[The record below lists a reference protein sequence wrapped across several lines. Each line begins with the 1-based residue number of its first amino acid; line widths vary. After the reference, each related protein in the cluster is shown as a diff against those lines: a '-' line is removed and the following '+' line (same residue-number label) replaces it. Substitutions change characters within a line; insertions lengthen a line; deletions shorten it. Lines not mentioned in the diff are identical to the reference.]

1 MRKYLLFSTLALLTL
16 VFFANKYQLVSNA
29 QTHPEYRLE
38 VTSENAASLPSEAQS
53 AILLALNQRWTGPTP
68 IDEVFF
74 LPSMRIES
82 GWILADLYYND
93 TALPSSDFVDTP
105 LSNSFMMVLAQD
117 NSNNWISALVDE
129 PQAADLAR
137 HIPDSE
143 LDFNAK
149 TTLFKYF
156 PSQFKTSTTDVD
168 YKFPWSSS
176 GTQFFF
182 SGYRT
187 TNTIPCSNNSA
198 WHGVKNFVGNLSCHA
213 LDFAPVLSETI
224 KTANVVSPVSGY
236 VSGLCKNP
244 GDLKQAAI
252 TIKASN
258 SEEYIGLYHID
269 KASIPSNIQLGSKI
283 NQGDPL
289 GQLVEGF
296 VNEKKSTCPLVS
308 EGTHLH
314 LVAPEKP
321 FNIDGYT
328 FTEDHTV
335 LYKGVSY
342 TMKEYQNKILSSSNG
357 AASCT
362 PPSVGDWVITN
373 TCNITSSMQINEG
386 IIVNSGA
393 ELILNENVSVDMN
406 LMDHNILIKDGG
418 KLLIKTGS
426 RIL

>member
-68 IDEVFF
+68 IDEIFF

-93 TALPSSDFVDTP
+93 TALPSSDSTDTP

-117 NSNNWISALVDE
+117 NSNNWIAALVDE

-149 TTLFKYF
+149 TTLFRYF

-187 TNTIPCSNNSA
+187 SNSSPCPDNSS
-198 WHGVKNFVGNLSCHA
+198 WHGVKAFHGGQSCHG
-213 LDFAPVLSETI
+213 LDFAPQLSPEVTN
-224 KTANVVSPVSGY
+224 ANILSPVGGY
-236 VSGLCKNP
+236 VIGLCKNT
-244 GDLKQAAI
+244 GDLKQSAI
-252 TIKASN
+252 TIKATN
-258 SEEYIGLYHID
+258 SEEIIGLYHLD
-269 KASIPSNIQLGSKI
+269 KSSIPTNINLGTYIK
-283 NQGDPL
+283 QGDLL
-289 GQLVEGF
+289 GQMVEGN
-296 VNEKKSTCPLVS
+296 VNERISKCPLVS

-393 ELILNENVSVDMN
+393 ELILNENVSVDTN

>member
-1 MRKYLLFSTLALLTL
+1 MRKFLLFLPL
-16 VFFANKYQLVSNA
+16 VFFTLSILALRQELDSNA
-29 QTHPEYRLE
+29 QSQQQYRLE
-38 VTSENAASLPSEAQS
+38 VTFEDSSSLSSEAQN
-53 AILLALNQRWTGPTP
+53 AILLALNQRWKGPSP
-68 IDEVFF
+68 HENVFY
-74 LPSMRIES
+74 LPNLRKES
-82 GWILADLYYND
+82 TWILADLYFQD
-93 TALPSSDFVDTP
+93 ATLPSSDSP
-105 LSNSFMMVLAQD
+105 LSNSFMMLLVLD
-117 NSNNWISALVDE
+117 ESGKWIAALADE
-129 PQAADLAR
+129 PQAADLA
-137 HIPDSE
+137 HYIPDSE

-168 YKFPWSSS
+168 YKFPWASS
-176 GTQFFF
+176 GTSFFF

-187 TNTIPCSNNSA
+187 TNTVPCTNNSA
-198 WHGVKNFVGNLSCHA
+198 WHGIKNFVGNLSCHA
-213 LDFAPVLSETI
+213 LDFAPVLSGTI

-236 VSGLCKNP
+236 VYGLCKNP

-258 SEEYIGLYHID
+258 SEEYIGLYHVD

-342 TMKEYQNKILSSSNG
+342 TMKEYQNKILNSSNG
-357 AASCT
+357 TASCT

-373 TCNITSSMQINEG
+373 TCNITGSMQINEG

-393 ELILNENVSVDMN
+393 ELMLNENVSLDMN
-406 LMDHNILIKDGG
+406 LKDHKVLIKDGG

-426 RIL
+426 RIY